1 MSSPKKNK
9 TEKRL
14 ETLAVKTKQQK
25 QAFLEQLPKYPI
37 VQVACEKSGVGR
49 STYYVWRKEDKEFAK
64 LADEAVKSGTYFI
77 NDMAE
82 SKLIQNIQNGNNTAI
97 IFWLKNHHTQYSE
110 RIRHEH
116 EFIEEELTQEQKIAI
131 AKALF
136 NSGHLTSF
144 GRNNMI
150 RKAGG
155 TAPMSNPEED
165 AQMNETLKEAARRA
179 LILEKE
185 IIAKKKEKPKI
196 EEAEEDE
203 EIPPQPQTMALPKGP
218 PKPEPSSP
226 VYKKRI
232 PLSKRKPLN
241 LKEFF
246 RKREEEKR
254 RLEGK

>member
-25 QAFLEQLPKYPI
+25 QAFLEQLPKYPV

-49 STYYVWRKEDKEFAK
+49 STYYVWRKDKEFAR
-64 LADEAVKSGTYFI
+64 LADEAIKSGTYFI

-82 SKLIQNIQNGNNTAI
+82 SKLIQNIQSGNNTAI

-110 RIRHEH
+110 RIKHEH

-136 NSGHLTSF
+136 NSGHLTSY

-155 TAPMSNPEED
+155 SAPERDPEAD
-165 AQMNETLKEAARRA
+165 ARMEETFKRA
-179 LILEKE
+179 EEIHKAQWATEKE
-185 IIAKKKEKPKI
+185 ESIPPKEKMFK
-196 EEAEEDE
+196 
-203 EIPPQPQTMALPKGP
+203 IPPSIKKVEP
-218 PKPEPSSP
+218 PPPTPPMRRPVKNGVNINSPE
-226 VYKKRI
+226 
-232 PLSKRKPLN
+232 
-241 LKEFF
+241 F
-246 RKREEEKR
+246 KR
-254 RLEGK
+254 RFGKL

>member
-1 MSSPKKNK
+1 MTSPKKNK

-14 ETLAVKTKQQK
+14 ETLAVRTKQQK

-49 STYYVWRKEDKEFAK
+49 STYYAWRKDDKAFAK

-82 SKLIQNIQNGNNTAI
+82 SKLIQNIQSGNNTAI

-116 EFIEEELTQEQKIAI
+116 EFIEEELTSEQKIAI

-150 RKAGG
+150 RKSGG
-155 TAPMSNPEED
+155 TAPLNNPEED
-165 AQMNETLKEAARRA
+165 AQMEETFRRA
-179 LILEKE
+179 EELHIASQKENVERTTKQSSEPVAKKPERMVNIAEILRKQRVEKE
-185 IIAKKKEKPKI
+185 RQIAVQVPSKLPVKKGVNI
-196 EEAEEDE
+196 ND
-203 EIPPQPQTMALPKGP
+203 IL
-218 PKPEPSSP
+218 
-226 VYKKRI
+226 R
-232 PLSKRKPLN
+232 N
-241 LKEFF
+241 
-246 RKREEEKR
+246 RKRPDA
-254 RLEGK
+254 L

>member
-49 STYYVWRKEDKEFAK
+49 STYYAWRKDKEFAR
-64 LADEAVKSGTYFI
+64 LADEAIKSGTYFI

-82 SKLIQNIQNGNNTAI
+82 SKLIQNIQSGNNTAI

-116 EFIEEELTQEQKIAI
+116 EFIEEELTSEQKIAI

-150 RKAGG
+150 KKAGG
-155 TAPMSNPEED
+155 TAPLNNPEED
-165 AQMNETLKEAARRA
+165 AQMEETFRRA
-179 LILEKE
+179 EELHKINE
-185 IIAKKKEKPKI
+185 IPRTEESAPPKEKMFK
-196 EEAEEDE
+196 
-203 EIPPQPQTMALPKGP
+203 IPPSIVKKVVP
-218 PKPEPSSP
+218 PPPTPPTRRPIKNG
-226 VYKKRI
+226 VNI
-232 PLSKRKPLN
+232 
-241 LKEFF
+241 KEFF

>member
-14 ETLAVKTKQQK
+14 ETLAVKTKEQK

-49 STYYVWRKEDKEFAK
+49 STYYAWRKDDKAFAK
-64 LADEAVKSGTYFI
+64 LADDAVKSGTFFI

-97 IFWLKNHHTQYSE
+97 IFWLKNHHRDYGD
-110 RIRHEH
+110 RVRHEH
-116 EFIEEELTQEQKIAI
+116 EFIEEELTSEQKIAI

-155 TAPMSNPEED
+155 TAPVSDPEED
-165 AQMNETLKEAARRA
+165 AQMEETLRQAEVLR
-179 LILEKE
+179 
-185 IIAKKKEKPKI
+185 AKKTWDKSPEATPEKKTEKMVNITEALKKVRLEREHKI
-196 EEAEEDE
+196 VEQM
-203 EIPPQPQTMALPKGP
+203 PTRRPLKKGANINDIL
-218 PKPEPSSP
+218 
-226 VYKKRI
+226 R
-232 PLSKRKPLN
+232 N
-241 LKEFF
+241 
-246 RKREEEKR
+246 RKRPDA
-254 RLEGK
+254 L

>member
-25 QAFLEQLPKYPI
+25 QAFLEQLPKYPV

-49 STYYVWRKEDKEFAK
+49 STYYAWRKDKEFTK
-64 LADEAVKSGTYFI
+64 LADEAIKSGTYFI

-82 SKLIQNIQNGNNTAI
+82 SKLIQNIQSGNNTAI

-155 TAPMSNPEED
+155 TAPVSNPEED
-165 AQMNETLKEAARRA
+165 AQMNETLKEAARKA

-185 IIAKKKEKPKI
+185 MIEKKAKNQKI

-203 EIPPQPQTMALPKGP
+203 EEAHFQPQVIALPRAQVRPAPSEP
-218 PKPEPSSP
+218 PKRP
-226 VYKKRI
+226 VKKGVDI
-232 PLSKRKPLN
+232 
-241 LKEFF
+241 KEFF
-246 RKREEEKR
+246 RKREEERR